1 MPFNGR
7 HPLTIREAI
16 TLLSKAKLWEGLIF
30 QKKNPKLKSE
40 VELMLLAPNILD
52 GAEAGGF
59 SLNFFGF
66 GIIDSTTKKSAPN
79 VRVRTGARDFS
90 SIFSYMQGYHYVL

>member
-1 MPFNGR
+1 MGDT
-7 HPLTIREAI
+7 PL
-16 TLLSKAKLWEGLIF
+16 LLGKPLPYLARPSFGKVLF
-30 QKKNPKLKSE
+30 SKKNPKLKSE